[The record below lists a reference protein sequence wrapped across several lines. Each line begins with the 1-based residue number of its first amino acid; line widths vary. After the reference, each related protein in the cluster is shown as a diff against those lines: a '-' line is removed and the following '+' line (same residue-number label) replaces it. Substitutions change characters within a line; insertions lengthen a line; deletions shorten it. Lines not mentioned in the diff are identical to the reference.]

1 MVRHA
6 PPACDGCGL
15 KVCTRIG
22 RMAGAVM
29 CHGRGGYRPLLACRC
44 HGIPVPAYPHRFIRH
59 AGLTE

>member
-6 PPACDGCGL
+6 PSAGDGSSL

-22 RMAGAVM
+22 RMAGAAV
-29 CHGRGGYRPLLACRC
+29 CHGRGGERPLLACLC